1 MPRKYIK
8 TSEYWNQ
15 FKKNVPNNNL
25 QELFSNN
32 DSVEPKLC
40 GESFY
45 SSSASYSRSQPSSG
59 SSGITRSNKIH
70 KNKTKNRY
78 KNIQDGILPFEA
90 NTSGV
95 SIRQSIELCQKA
107 YCNVAIFRNAI
118 DVMAEFANSTIY
130 LKGGTAPAREFISK
144 WMDRIK
150 IWSLKDQY
158 FREYY
163 RSGNV
168 FFYRIDGKFQK
179 EDFKKIS
186 SIYGSEGGLPL
197 GKIPIRYI
205 LLNPYD
211 IIATKT
217 TAFEDG
223 DYKKILSEYELDRLR
238 NPKTKEDKELF
249 DNLPAEV
256 KKQIKNKAFFSDGI
270 FVNLEPEKLSYSFYK
285 KQDYEPF
292 AVPFGFSVLDDI
304 NWKLEL
310 KKIDQAISRT
320 VENVILMIT
329 MGAKPDDGGINP
341 NNLNAMQQLFQNE
354 SVGRVLVSDYTTKA
368 DFIIPD
374 INKVLGPDK
383 YKVVNEDIRDA
394 LQNIIVGQ
402 EKYANTQVKA
412 QIFLERL
419 KEARNAFLND
429 FLQPQIKILC
439 RAMGF
444 RKFPVA
450 NFENI
455 DIKDEVQLQRV
466 ATRLIELGVLPAEQ
480 GLRTIQTGVYPTPE
494 ELEISQKKYVEQR
507 EDGMYNPLVGGVP
520 TVEPAGAE
528 EDRILQEKNQ
538 KAAIA
543 ERKKLAQQQK
553 QQTNVPNETGRP
565 SGANASYSRKDIQGT
580 VYEIEKLRNSLASEL
595 RKFHKIKKMNQ
606 NQTNTL
612 DSLVESLIVSE
623 DKSNWS
629 SVGIACVRDFNKIGE
644 LTQNNE
650 IIEISESH
658 QLPVYPAAILYHSK
672 KVEDSNNSV

>member
-1 MPRKYIK
+1 MPRKYTK

-15 FKKNVPNNNL
+15 FKQNVPNNNL
-25 QELFSNN
+25 GELLSNN
-32 DSVEPKLC
+32 GEVSEPKFC
-40 GESFY
+40 GDSY
-45 SSSASYSRSQPSSG
+45 YTQAAYSRSQPTSG
-59 SSGITRSNKIH
+59 SDGLSRSNKVH
-70 KNKTKNRY
+70 KNPAKNRY
-78 KNIQDGILPFEA
+78 KNIEEGLLPFEA
-90 NTSGV
+90 SGDGV
-95 SIRQSIELCQKA
+95 SIQQSIELCQKA

-118 DVMAEFANSTIY
+118 DVMAEFANSPIY
-130 LKGGTAPAREFISK
+130 LEGGTAPARDFISK
-144 WMDRIK
+144 WMERIK

-168 FFYRIDGKFQK
+168 FYYRIDGKFQK

-211 IIATKT
+211 IVATRT

-249 DNLPAEV
+249 DSLPSEV
-256 KKQIKNKAFFSDGI
+256 RKQIKSKAFFSDGI
-270 FVNLEPEKLSYSFYK
+270 FVTLDPERLSYSFYK

-292 AVPFGFSVLDDI
+292 AIPFGFSVLDDI

-450 NFENI
+450 KFQDI

-466 ATRLIELGVLPAEQ
+466 ATRLIELGILPAEQ
-480 GLRTIQTGVYPTPE
+480 GLRTIQTGIYPSPE
-494 ELEISQKKYVEQR
+494 ELQQGQEKYVKQR

-520 TVEPAGAE
+520 TVEAAGAE
-528 EDRILQEKNQ
+528 EERKLQEKGQ
-538 KAAIA
+538 KEAA
-543 ERKKLAQQQK
+543 LVQK
-553 QQTNVPNETGRP
+553 QQIKQQSQQQQNNVPNEVGRP
-565 SGANASYSRKDIQGT
+565 TGATASYNRQDIQNT
-580 VYEIEKLRNSLASEL
+580 VYDIEKLRTSLSSEL
-595 RKFHKIKKMNQ
+595 RKQHKVKRLNKNQ
-606 NQTNTL
+606 LKTL
-612 DSLVESLIVSE
+612 DSLIESVIVSE
-623 DKSNWS
+623 KKEDWEST
-629 SVGIACVRDFNKIGE
+629 GLACVRDFNKISQLG
-644 LTQNNE
+644 QDNE
-650 IIEISESH
+650 IIDISESH
-658 QLPVYPAAILYHSK
+658 QLPIYPAAILYHSK
-672 KVEDSNNSV
+672 KIEDS

>member
-1 MPRKYIK
+1 MPRKYTK

-15 FKKNVPNNNL
+15 FKKDVPNNNL
-25 QELFSNN
+25 GELLNN
-32 DSVEPKLC
+32 NEDTIEPKFC
-40 GESFY
+40 GEAFY
-45 SSSASYSRSQPSSG
+45 SQASYSRSQPSSG
-59 SSGITRSNKIH
+59 SDGISRSNKIH
-70 KNKTKNRY
+70 KTRAKDRY
-78 KNIQDGILPFEA
+78 KNIEQGILPFES
-90 NTSGV
+90 NHSGISV
-95 SIRQSIELCQKA
+95 RQSIELCQKA

-118 DVMAEFANSTIY
+118 DVMAEFANSPIY
-130 LKGGTAPAREFISK
+130 LEGGTIPAKDFITK

-150 IWSLKDQY
+150 VWSLKDQY

-168 FFYRIDGKFQK
+168 FFYRIDGKFQR

-186 SIYGSEGGLPL
+186 SIYGSAGDLPL

-249 DNLPAEV
+249 DSLPSDV

-270 FVNLEPEKLSYSFYK
+270 FVTLDPERLSYSFYK

-292 AVPFGFSVLDDI
+292 AIPFGFSVLDDI

-368 DFIIPD
+368 DFVIPD

-450 NFENI
+450 KFQDI

-466 ATRLIELGVLPAEQ
+466 ATRLIELGILPAEQ
-480 GLRTIQTGVYPTPE
+480 GLRTIQTGIYPSPE
-494 ELEISQKKYVEQR
+494 ELEQGQEKYVKQR

-528 EDRILQEKNQ
+528 EDRALQEKSN
-538 KAAIA
+538 KAQAL
-543 ERKKLAQQQK
+543 ERKRIAQQQ
-553 QQTNVPNETGRP
+553 QQNNVPNETGRP
-565 SGANASYSRKDIQGT
+565 TGANASYNREDIQGT
-580 VYEIEKLRNSLASEL
+580 VYDIEKLRTSLASEL
-595 RKFHKIKKMNQ
+595 RKTNKIKRLSKNQ
-606 NQTNTL
+606 SKTL
-612 DSLVESLIVSE
+612 DGLIESVVVSE
-623 DKSNWS
+623 EKENWE
-629 SVGIACVRDFNKIGE
+629 SVGLACVRDFNKISDLG
-644 LTQNNE
+644 QNNE

-672 KVEDSNNSV
+672 KIEDS